1 MSSAAIASRPA
12 FGFHPDAVRIVALS
26 ASIALNIAA
35 LIAVIRPMAPDF
47 VQTVKRVAEPIIVTW
62 ISPPPEVK
70 PAPAIDIPPPPAHR
84 TMARPIPTPAPTPS
98 PAVIDEPSTNAVPV
112 TAAPATPSTP
122 AETAPSAPV
131 EATLAYMQAPAP
143 AYPSA
148 ARRMHMQGTVVL
160 RVLVD
165 IDGRPLQVVVESSS
179 GHAELDRA
187 AQNQVLSKW
196 RFQPATAQ
204 GRPTQA
210 WARIPVTFNLQGG

>member
-1 MSSAAIASRPA
+1 MSSAAIATRPA
-12 FGFHPDAVRIVALS
+12 FHPDAVRIVALS

-35 LIAVIRPMAPDF
+35 LIAVIRPMAPEF
-47 VQTVKRVAEPIIVTW
+47 VQTVKRAAEPIIVTW
-62 ISPPPEVK
+62 INPPPEVK
-70 PAPAIDIPPPPAHR
+70 PAPVIDIPPPPAHR
-84 TMARPIPTPAPTPS
+84 TVARPIPTPAPTPS
-98 PAVIDEPSTNAVPV
+98 PAAIEEPNTNAVPV
-112 TAAPATPSTP
+112 TAAPAMPSTP
-122 AETAPSAPV
+122 AEAAPSAPV

-143 AYPSA
+143 AYPST

-165 IDGRPLQVVVESSS
+165 VDGKPLQVVVESSS

>member
-1 MSSAAIASRPA
+1 MSSAVFASRPA
-12 FGFHPDAVRIVALS
+12 FHPDAVRIVALS
-26 ASIALNIAA
+26 ASIALNVAA
-35 LIAVIRPMAPDF
+35 LIAVIRPMAPEF
-47 VQTVKRVAEPIIVTW
+47 VETVKRAAEPIIVTW
-62 ISPPPEVK
+62 STPPPEVK
-70 PAPAIDIPPPPAHR
+70 PAPVMDIPPPPAHHTVTR
-84 TMARPIPTPAPTPS
+84 SVPTPAPAPS
-98 PAVIDEPSTNAVPV
+98 PVAIEEPSANAVPV

-122 AETAPSAPV
+122 VEAAPSGPV

-143 AYPSA
+143 MYPSA

-165 IDGRPLQVVVESSS
+165 VDGKPLQVVVESSS

>member
-1 MSSAAIASRPA
+1 MSSAVIASRPA
-12 FGFHPDAVRIVALS
+12 FHPDAVRIVALS
-26 ASIALNIAA
+26 ASIALNLAA
-35 LIAVIRPMAPDF
+35 LIAVIRPMAPEF
-47 VQTVKRVAEPIIVTW
+47 VQTIKRAAEPIIVTW
-62 ISPPPEVK
+62 SNPPPEVK
-70 PAPAIDIPPPPAHR
+70 PAPVLDIPPPPVHHTVTR
-84 TMARPIPTPAPTPS
+84 SVPTPAPTPS
-98 PAVIDEPSTNAVPV
+98 PVAIEEANTNAVPV

-122 AETAPSAPV
+122 VEAAPSGPV

-143 AYPSA
+143 IYPSA
-148 ARRMHMQGTVVL
+148 ARRMHMEGTVIL

-165 IDGRPLQVVVESSS
+165 VDGKPLQVVVESSS

-204 GRPTQA
+204 GQPTQA

>member
-12 FGFHPDAVRIVALS
+12 FAFHPDAVRIVALS

-47 VQTVKRVAEPIIVTW
+47 VQTIKRVAEPIIVTW

-70 PAPAIDIPPPPAHR
+70 PVPVIDIPPPPAHHTVTR
-84 TMARPIPTPAPTPS
+84 SVPTPAPT
-98 PAVIDEPSTNAVPV
+98 AIEETNVNAVPV

-122 AETAPSAPV
+122 VEAAPSGPV

-143 AYPSA
+143 MYPSA

-165 IDGRPLQVVVESSS
+165 IDGKPLQVLVESSS

>member
-12 FGFHPDAVRIVALS
+12 FQFHPDAVRIVALS

-35 LIAVIRPMAPDF
+35 LIAVIRPMAPDL
-47 VQTVKRVAEPIIVTW
+47 VQTIKRAAQPIIVTW
-62 ISPPPEVK
+62 SNPPPAVK
-70 PAPAIDIPPPPAHR
+70 PVPVLDIPPPPVHHTVTR
-84 TMARPIPTPAPTPS
+84 SVPTPAPTPA
-98 PAVIDEPSTNAVPV
+98 PMAIEETNANAVPV

-122 AETAPSAPV
+122 VEVPSGPV
-131 EATLAYMQAPAP
+131 EATLAYIQAPAP
-143 AYPSA
+143 MYPSA

-165 IDGRPLQVVVESSS
+165 VDGKPLQVLVESSS

-204 GRPTQA
+204 GRPMQA

>member
-1 MSSAAIASRPA
+1 MSSAAIASRPT
-12 FGFHPDAVRIVALS
+12 FHPDAVRIVALS
-26 ASIALNIAA
+26 ASIALNVAV
-35 LIAVIRPMAPDF
+35 LIAVIRPMAPEL
-47 VQTVKRVAEPIIVTW
+47 VQTIKRAAEPIMVTL
-62 ISPPPEVK
+62 STPPPEVK
-70 PAPAIDIPPPPAHR
+70 PVPKIDIPPPPAHHTVTR
-84 TMARPIPTPAPTPS
+84 SIPTPAPTLS
-98 PAVIDEPSTNAVPV
+98 PAAIEENNVNAVPV

-122 AETAPSAPV
+122 AEAAPSGPV

-143 AYPSA
+143 TYPSA

-165 IDGRPLQVVVESSS
+165 VDGKPLQVVVESSS
-179 GHAELDRA
+179 GHLELDRA

>member
-12 FGFHPDAVRIVALS
+12 FHPDAVRIVALS
-26 ASIALNIAA
+26 ASIALNVAA
-35 LIAVIRPMAPDF
+35 LIAVIRPMAPEL
-47 VQTVKRVAEPIIVTW
+47 VQTVKRAAEPIIVTW
-62 ISPPPEVK
+62 INPPPEVK
-70 PAPAIDIPPPPAHR
+70 PAPAIDIPPPPVHR
-84 TMARPIPTPAPTPS
+84 TMARPVPTPSPTPS
-98 PAVIDEPSTNAVPV
+98 PAVIDEPSANAVPV
-112 TAAPATPSTP
+112 TAAPATPATP
-122 AETAPSAPV
+122 AEAAPV

-165 IDGRPLQVVVESSS
+165 VDGKPLQVVVESSS

-210 WARIPVTFNLQGG
+210 WARIPVTFNLQGS

>member
-12 FGFHPDAVRIVALS
+12 FHPDAIRIVALS

-35 LIAVIRPMAPDF
+35 LIAVIRPMAPEF
-47 VQTVKRVAEPIIVTW
+47 VETVKRVAQPIIVTW
-62 ISPPPEVK
+62 TNPPPEVK
-70 PAPAIDIPPPPAHR
+70 PAPAMDIPPPPVHHTVAKH
-84 TMARPIPTPAPTPS
+84 IPAPTPTPS
-98 PAVIDEPSTNAVPV
+98 PTVIDEPSANAVPV
-112 TAAPATPSTP
+112 TAAPPVPS
-122 AETAPSAPV
+122 AAADAAPSAPV

-165 IDGRPLQVVVESSS
+165 IDGKPLQVVVESSS
-179 GHAELDRA
+179 GHVELDRA

-210 WARIPVTFNLQGG
+210 WARIPVTFDLQGG

>member
-1 MSSAAIASRPA
+1 MSSAVIASRPT
-12 FGFHPDAVRIVALS
+12 FHPDAVRIVALS
-26 ASIALNIAA
+26 ASIALNVAV
-35 LIAVIRPMAPDF
+35 LIAVIRPMAPEL
-47 VQTVKRVAEPIIVTW
+47 VESVKRVTQPIIVTLTT
-62 ISPPPEVK
+62 PPPEVK
-70 PAPAIDIPPPPAHR
+70 PVPVMKIPPPPTHH
-84 TMARPIPTPAPTPS
+84 TVARPVPTPAPTPS
-98 PAVIDEPSTNAVPV
+98 PVAIEEPNANAVPV

-122 AETAPSAPV
+122 VEAAPSGPV

-143 AYPSA
+143 MYPSA

-165 IDGRPLQVVVESSS
+165 VDGKPLQVVVESSS

>member
-1 MSSAAIASRPA
+1 
-12 FGFHPDAVRIVALS
+12 
-26 ASIALNIAA
+26 
-35 LIAVIRPMAPDF
+35 
-47 VQTVKRVAEPIIVTW
+47 
-62 ISPPPEVK
+62 
-70 PAPAIDIPPPPAHR
+70 
-84 TMARPIPTPAPTPS
+84 
-98 PAVIDEPSTNAVPV
+98 
-112 TAAPATPSTP
+112 
-122 AETAPSAPV
+122 
-131 EATLAYMQAPAP
+131 MQAPAP
-143 AYPSA
+143 AYPST

-165 IDGRPLQVVVESSS
+165 VDGKPLQVVVESSS

>member
-12 FGFHPDAVRIVALS
+12 FHPDAVRIVALS

-35 LIAVIRPMAPDF
+35 LIAVIRPMAPEF
-47 VQTVKRVAEPIIVTW
+47 VQTIKRAAEPIIVTW
-62 ISPPPEVK
+62 SNPPPEVK
-70 PAPAIDIPPPPAHR
+70 PVPTMDIPPPPVHR
-84 TMARPIPTPAPTPS
+84 TVARPVPTPAPTPS
-98 PAVIDEPSTNAVPV
+98 PVAIEEPNANAVPV

-122 AETAPSAPV
+122 VETAPSAPV

-143 AYPSA
+143 VYPSA
-148 ARRMHMQGTVVL
+148 ARRMHMQGTVIL

-165 IDGRPLQVVVESSS
+165 VDGKPLQVVVESSS

-204 GRPTQA
+204 GHPTQA

>member
-12 FGFHPDAVRIVALS
+12 FHPDAVRILALS
-26 ASIALNIAA
+26 ASIALNVAA
-35 LIAVIRPMAPDF
+35 LIAVIRPMAPEL
-47 VQTVKRVAEPIIVTW
+47 VQTVRRVTEPLIVTM
-62 ISPPPEVK
+62 INPPPEVK
-70 PAPAIDIPPPPAHR
+70 PAPVLEIAPPPPAHR
-84 TMARPIPTPAPTPS
+84 TVVKPAPVPAPS
-98 PAVIDEPSTNAVPV
+98 PVAIDEPNTQAVPM
-112 TAAPATPSTP
+112 TAAPAVPSTP
-122 AETAPSAPV
+122 AEAAPSAPV

-148 ARRMHMQGTVVL
+148 ARRMHLQGTVVL

-165 IDGRPLQVVVESSS
+165 VDGKPLQVVVESSS